1 MKLLLLFLVSANII
15 AFPTT
20 ATMFINSAVFTS
32 MARVFFLFIFLTRHR
47 NVDYFQV
54 SSPMLVLL
62 TINC

>member
-15 AFPTT
+15 AVPTT

-32 MARVFFLFIFLTRHR
+32 MARVFFLFIFLTRYR